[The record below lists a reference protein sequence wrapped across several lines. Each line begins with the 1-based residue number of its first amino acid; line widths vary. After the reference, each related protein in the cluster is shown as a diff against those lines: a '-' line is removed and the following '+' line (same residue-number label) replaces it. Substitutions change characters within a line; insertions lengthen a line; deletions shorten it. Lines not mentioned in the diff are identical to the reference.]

1 MTAPRPEIQRW
12 TTSLDA
18 PFARKDDGEIVF
30 YSDHL
35 RFVTLAKI
43 EVLESLLSEEM
54 VPMRHSNGYAVRAVP
69 QVSFLNKIAAL
80 RKELERWK

>member
-18 PFARKDDGEIVF
+18 PFARKGDGEIVL
-30 YSDHL
+30 YADHL

-43 EVLESLLSEEM
+43 EVLEEM
-54 VPMRHSNGYAVRAVP
+54 PVATVETKDGKVHLAGEHERWVRR
-69 QVSFLNKIAAL
+69 KIAAL
-80 RKELERWK
+80 RKDLGDE

>member
-18 PFARKDDGEIVF
+18 PFARKDDGEIVL
-30 YSDHL
+30 YADHL

-43 EVLESLLSEEM
+43 EVLEEMNKNLTYKSLGNAIVDKL
-54 VPMRHSNGYAVRAVP
+54 
-69 QVSFLNKIAAL
+69 IAL
-80 RKELERWK
+80 RKEIG

>member
-18 PFARKDDGEIVF
+18 PFARKDDGEIVL
-30 YSDHL
+30 YADHL

-43 EVLESLLSEEM
+43 EVLEEISEYYGHTTRDM
-54 VPMRHSNGYAVRAVP
+54 AQA
-69 QVSFLNKIAAL
+69 KIAAL
-80 RKELERWK
+80 RKELGDE